1 LPSQEEQNGR
11 FLHRPQQD
19 YPAATVAEFCT
30 AVLSVRCLR
39 EGENMAELTPYIEF
53 AAQTAKLITYLMVMR
68 QLAKRRG
75 ARKRP

>member
-1 LPSQEEQNGR
+1 
-11 FLHRPQQD
+11 
-19 YPAATVAEFCT
+19 
-30 AVLSVRCLR
+30 
-39 EGENMAELTPYIEF
+39 MAELTPYIEF